1 MLIYF
6 AKSEDSCSGK
16 LRDIIKLA
24 LSLFVLIPC
33 RLLHLLN
40 KCWFEN
46 WIYKGFFLDIYRSQT
61 DYGKHFM
68 DIEGHK
74 KEKYEIVV

>member
-16 LRDIIKLA
+16 LSDIIKLT
-24 LSLFVLIPC
+24 LSLFVLTLC
-33 RLLHLLN
+33 SLLHSF

-46 WIYKGFFLDIYRSQT
+46 WIFKGFFLDIYWSQT
-61 DYGKHFM
+61 DYRIHFM
-68 DIEGHK
+68 DMESHI
-74 KEKYEIVV
+74 KENYESAV